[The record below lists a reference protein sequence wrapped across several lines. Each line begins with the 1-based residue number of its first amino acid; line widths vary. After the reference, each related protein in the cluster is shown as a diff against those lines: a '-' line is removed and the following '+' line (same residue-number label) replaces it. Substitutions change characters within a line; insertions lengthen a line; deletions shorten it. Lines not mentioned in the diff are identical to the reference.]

1 MALETES
8 SLTEIDSVCL
18 HSEQS
23 WSSRRRSSC
32 WQDDEASREGSG
44 SLNQLLLVACRDL
57 RSCGISKAAT
67 VGGYRVEFKVASPYY
82 IRPQTMET
90 PVYLVLHARLPALL
104 GKSYLSPFFSAVS
117 R

>member
-44 SLNQLLLVACRDL
+44 GLNQLLLLVACRDL
-57 RSCGISKAAT
+57 RSCGISKAAA
-67 VGGYRVEFKVASPYY
+67 VGGHGVEFKVASPYY
-82 IRPQTMET
+82 VRLQTMET
-90 PVYLVLHARLPALL
+90 PLSLVLHARLPAASGKVLSFSFLL
-104 GKSYLSPFFSAVS
+104 SSF
-117 R
+117 